1 MTQGK
6 KVVIAGYVR
15 SPFTP
20 ANKGALKDVR
30 ADDLMAQT
38 VQGLLRQ
45 TGVDAKLIEDLKVGC
60 AFPEGEQG
68 LNIARNVV
76 LLAGLPQEVP
86 GDTINRYCG
95 SSMQAI
101 HDAAGAIATGMAD
114 AIIAGG
120 VESMSRVPMAGFNPS
135 PNMDLYQKEP
145 GAYMGMGQTAENVAD
160 KYHVT
165 RKEQEAFA
173 LSSQFKTA
181 AAKKAGKFDS
191 EIVPIVTKDGAV
203 VTEDGCPR
211 PNSTEEGLAK
221 LNPAFK
227 QGGSVTAATSSPV
240 TDGASAVLV
249 CSEEFA
255 LQHGLTIMAE
265 IESYAVTGCDPET
278 MGMGPVSATRKAL
291 KKAGIQM
298 KDIDVVELNEAFAS
312 QSVACEREL
321 GLDPEKVNKNGGAIS
336 LGHPLGASGARIT
349 GEAARVL
356 QQEGKEYALATMCI
370 GGGQGIATI
379 LKKPSAP
386 KAA

>member
-181 AAKKAGKFDS
+181 AAKKAGKFETALS
-191 EIVPIVTKDGAV
+191 LLKMVA
-203 VTEDGCPR
+203 
-211 PNSTEEGLAK
+211 
-221 LNPAFK
+221 PART
-227 QGGSVTAATSSPV
+227 Q
-240 TDGASAVLV
+240 
-249 CSEEFA
+249 
-255 LQHGLTIMAE
+255 
-265 IESYAVTGCDPET
+265 
-278 MGMGPVSATRKAL
+278 R
-291 KKAGIQM
+291 KKAWQ
-298 KDIDVVELNEAFAS
+298 N
-312 QSVACEREL
+312 
-321 GLDPEKVNKNGGAIS
+321 
-336 LGHPLGASGARIT
+336 
-349 GEAARVL
+349 
-356 QQEGKEYALATMCI
+356 
-370 GGGQGIATI
+370 
-379 LKKPSAP
+379 
-386 KAA
+386 